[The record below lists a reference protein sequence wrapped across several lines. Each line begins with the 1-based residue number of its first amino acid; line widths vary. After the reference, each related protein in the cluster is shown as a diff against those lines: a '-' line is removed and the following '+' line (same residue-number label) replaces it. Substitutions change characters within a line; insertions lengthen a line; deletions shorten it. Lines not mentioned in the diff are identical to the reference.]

1 MSAIRSNA
9 GAESPSAS
17 RLHEEDT
24 MERTAPHSIVS
35 AKQPSDSPVNFIVPI
50 DFSKPSLAALRWAE
64 ELARRGPSRLIAV
77 HAVEPTPLGESDD
90 LVAMLEARG
99 LERLHD
105 ACGRAVAAGIE
116 VVRECRIGEPSL
128 VIEDVAR
135 RTPGAFIVMG
145 NRGLGPIRR
154 VFLGSV
160 ADRVLRH
167 AECPVLVVRES
178 DEPPARP
185 RILVA
190 TDFARDAQAA
200 VAAALMLTRRAREQP
215 RVALLHVVLPP
226 QVIEAGET
234 AFVPASEIEG
244 DEQEARERLGP
255 IAAEFKRLDAETTVE
270 IARGDVF
277 RAVAERADIL
287 HADVVALGR
296 HGASILERILVG
308 STAERV
314 LHRARCAVLTARSSA
329 VPATRDVREVIIT

>member
-1 MSAIRSNA
+1 MDQTAELATATA
-9 GAESPSAS
+9 GE
-17 RLHEEDT
+17 
-24 MERTAPHSIVS
+24 
-35 AKQPSDSPVNFIVPI
+35 PVNFIVPI
-50 DFSKPSLAALRWAE
+50 DFSKPSRAALRWAE

-77 HAVEPTPLGESDD
+77 HAIEPTPLGESSE

-99 LERLHD
+99 LERLHEV
-105 ACGRAVAAGIE
+105 CGRAVSSGIE

-135 RTPGAFIVMG
+135 RTPNAFVVMG

-167 AECPVLVVRES
+167 AECPVLVVRAE

-190 TDFARDAQAA
+190 TDFARDAEAA
-200 VAAALMLTRRAREQP
+200 VGAARLLARRAREQP

-226 QVIEAGET
+226 QVIEATE
-234 AFVPASEIEG
+234 APLIPPSEMG
-244 DEQEARERLGP
+244 SDEQGAREQLEA
-255 IAAEFKRLDAETTVE
+255 IAAEFRRLGAETTVE
-270 IARGDVF
+270 VARGDVF
-277 RAVAERADIL
+277 RAVAERADLL
-287 HADVVALGR
+287 HADLVALGR
-296 HGASILERILVG
+296 HGASVLERLLVG

-314 LHRARCAVLTARSSA
+314 LHRARCAVLTARAAPVAASA
-329 VPATRDVREVIIT
+329 RVREVVIT

>member
-1 MSAIRSNA
+1 M
-9 GAESPSAS
+9 EAS
-17 RLHEEDT
+17 MRPVT
-24 MERTAPHSIVS
+24 GP
-35 AKQPSDSPVNFIVPI
+35 KSDPVNFIVPV
-50 DFSKPSLAALRWAE
+50 DLSKPSIAALGWAAD
-64 ELARRGPSRLIAV
+64 LAKRGPSRLIAV
-77 HAVEPTPLGESDD
+77 HAVEPTPLGESNE

-105 ACGRAVAAGIE
+105 ACGHAVSAGIE

-135 RTPGAFIVMG
+135 RTPRAFIVMG

-154 VFLGSV
+154 AFLGSI

-167 AECPVLVVRES
+167 AECPVLVVREN

-190 TDFARDAQAA
+190 TDFTRDAEAA
-200 VAAALMLTRRAREQP
+200 VDAARMLTRRAREQP

-226 QVIEAGET
+226 QVIEAAE
-234 AFVPASEIEG
+234 VPLIPPSEIGGE
-244 DEQEARERLGP
+244 EQDAREQLESIAADFRRLG
-255 IAAEFKRLDAETTVE
+255 AETTVE
-270 IARGDVF
+270 VARGDVL
-277 RAVAERADIL
+277 RAVAERADGL

-296 HGASILERILVG
+296 HGASILERLLVG

-314 LHRARCAVLTARSSA
+314 LHRAKCAVLTARASA
-329 VPATRDVREVIIT
+329 VAPAARPREVVIT